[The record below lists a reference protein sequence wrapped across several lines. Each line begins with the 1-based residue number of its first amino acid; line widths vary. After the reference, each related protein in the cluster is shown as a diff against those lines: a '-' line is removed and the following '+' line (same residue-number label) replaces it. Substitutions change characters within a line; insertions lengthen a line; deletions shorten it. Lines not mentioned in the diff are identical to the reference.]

1 MLSPKRFNTVTAMP
15 ICRLSNS
22 TYSHV
27 YARACALYD
36 GAIIG
41 HVTPNLNALFYLG
54 SLSTALHL
62 CIYVDFRI
70 PLIATYMQLLVA
82 YLVAPSLVTW
92 RPIEMHYAV
101 SETFQYRYSYA
112 HMQTFLF
119 HL

>member
-1 MLSPKRFNTVTAMP
+1 MLSPKRFNTITAMP

-27 YARACALYD
+27 YARACALSD
-36 GAIIG
+36 RAIIG
-41 HVTPNLNALFYLG
+41 HVTPNLNALSYLG
-54 SLSTALHL
+54 NLSTALHL

-92 RPIEMHYAV
+92 RPI
-101 SETFQYRYSYA
+101 
-112 HMQTFLF
+112 
-119 HL
+119 